1 MPAPQPGTS
10 KAVVLP
16 GVSTDRFGIEG
27 HSVRAPAVLVKER
40 SGLPAL
46 GAGGIRSRADLAAV
60 DRLGGEGAI
69 VGRALLE
76 GRLPLS
82 TLAARG

>member
-27 HSVRAPAVLVKER
+27 DSLLATVVLVKTR
-40 SGLPAL
+40 PRYLHAAASAAFPSTRRASSSSTA
-46 GAGGIRSRADLAAV
+46 AGSRPLAAS
-60 DRLGGEGAI
+60 
-69 VGRALLE
+69 
-76 GRLPLS
+76 S
-82 TLAARG
+82 T

>member
-27 HSVRAPAVLVKER
+27 HSLLATAVLVKTR
-40 SGLPAL
+40 PRYLHAAASASPFARRASSSSTT
-46 GAGGIRSRADLAAV
+46 AGSRPLAAS
-60 DRLGGEGAI
+60 
-69 VGRALLE
+69 
-76 GRLPLS
+76 S
-82 TLAARG
+82 T